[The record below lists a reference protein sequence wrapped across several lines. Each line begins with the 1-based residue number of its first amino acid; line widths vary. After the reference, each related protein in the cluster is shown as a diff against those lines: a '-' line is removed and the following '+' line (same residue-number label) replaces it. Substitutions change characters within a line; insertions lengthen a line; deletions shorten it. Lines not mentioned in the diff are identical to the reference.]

1 MSQPVYRNAI
11 ILNYDSVTRSRR
23 SRDSKASYL
32 LTSSNRTREDDIFS
46 WISLTRMIYSTHVNF
61 DIDDTTRVHEIYA
74 IRWYV
79 TGSQID
85 PLANVNRH
93 RLSWTG
99 DRGE

>member
-46 WISLTRMIYSTHVNF
+46 SFVDLVNAH
-61 DIDDTTRVHEIYA
+61 DLL
-74 IRWYV
+74 
-79 TGSQID
+79 D
-85 PLANVNRH
+85 PR
-93 RLSWTG
+93 
-99 DRGE
+99 